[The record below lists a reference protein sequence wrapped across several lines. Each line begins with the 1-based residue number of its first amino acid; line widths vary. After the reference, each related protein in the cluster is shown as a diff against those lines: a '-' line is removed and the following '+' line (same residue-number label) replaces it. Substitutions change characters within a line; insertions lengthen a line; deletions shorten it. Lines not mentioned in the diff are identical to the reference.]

1 LGNLG
6 KSIQNIQKEKTP
18 LQKQINTFVKWMA
31 LVGAIIFLIIWGINY
46 FRSKD
51 ILDSLL
57 KGLTI
62 AMSVLPE
69 EIPVAL
75 ATFMALGAWRLMK
88 MGIIVKETST
98 VEALGAATVLCTD
111 KTG

>member
-1 LGNLG
+1 
-6 KSIQNIQKEKTP
+6 KS
-18 LQKQINTFVKWMA
+18 
-31 LVGAIIFLIIWGINY
+31 
-46 FRSKD
+46 RD

-111 KTG
+111 KTGTITENRMELYQLYDFIADKKITKENWKSTSAQCLIST